1 VIEKPN
7 AVMIGLERSTGGAP
21 ITQPDQIRA
30 HLLFAQFVRR
40 PPVVGCQPANR
51 LDVNLLA
58 PGCQPR
64 QVHVLD
70 HSASQ
75 WGHRHLPSFQDRL
88 GPTGPT
94 GRRDT
99 LNCSNQR
106 CRAPPRRSRSVQYRE
121 FQRFGAWRRVNGSK
135 NEDKISALWANSLGV
150 RTGNFLRYCRE
161 FKSPIR
167 GIYAAIRESSV
178 RGCAQHCW
186 QHSAQ
191 IEFADHIAGVV
202 IPAATELGHEGP
214 RAIAVRGSYQPTS
227 LAETPRPSHRRWRA
241 RNCFGLHASR
251 RVGDASPI
259 PLGWIRCVP
268 PSAAFAGLPR
278 AASSTRSAGV
288 SARLPKP

>member
-1 VIEKPN
+1 MIEKPN

-21 ITQPDQIRA
+21 LTQPDQIRA

-99 LNCSNQR
+99 LNCSDQR
-106 CRAPPRRSRSVQYRE
+106 CRAPPRRSRSVQQGILFVGASECDYWLGIQHQIQWFASQFPTHRNRE
-121 FQRFGAWRRVNGSK
+121 F
-135 NEDKISALWANSLGV
+135 ISA
-150 RTGNFLRYCRE
+150 
-161 FKSPIR
+161 
-167 GIYAAIRESSV
+167 
-178 RGCAQHCW
+178 
-186 QHSAQ
+186 
-191 IEFADHIAGVV
+191 
-202 IPAATELGHEGP
+202 
-214 RAIAVRGSYQPTS
+214 
-227 LAETPRPSHRRWRA
+227 
-241 RNCFGLHASR
+241 
-251 RVGDASPI
+251 
-259 PLGWIRCVP
+259 
-268 PSAAFAGLPR
+268 
-278 AASSTRSAGV
+278 
-288 SARLPKP
+288 

>member
-21 ITQPDQIRA
+21 LTQPDQIRA

-70 HSASQ
+70 HPASQ

-106 CRAPPRRSRSVQYRE
+106 CRAPPRRSRSVQRSN
-121 FQRFGAWRRVNGSK
+121 FRPVWARNGIFRAPISSRIASK
-135 NEDKISALWANSLGV
+135 SNSLIRRIISLITCSNSLQAPTNFPV
-150 RTGNFLRYCRE
+150 RMRRE
-161 FKSPIR
+161 L
-167 GIYAAIRESSV
+167 
-178 RGCAQHCW
+178 
-186 QHSAQ
+186 
-191 IEFADHIAGVV
+191 AGKALIGTPV
-202 IPAATELGHEGP
+202 LGHLG
-214 RAIAVRGSYQPTS
+214 
-227 LAETPRPSHRRWRA
+227 RR
-241 RNCFGLHASR
+241 
-251 RVGDASPI
+251 
-259 PLGWIRCVP
+259 
-268 PSAAFAGLPR
+268 
-278 AASSTRSAGV
+278 
-288 SARLPKP
+288 

>member
-21 ITQPDQIRA
+21 LTQPDQIRA

-121 FQRFGAWRRVNGSK
+121 FHRLRPRERRSEAENAIRINCLRIKFPTRRNRELIWTYQGIKSRYQGK
-135 NEDKISALWANSLGV
+135 SPLHQGTDNPNSFPGNKKGDGTLEHGLRTSRA
-150 RTGNFLRYCRE
+150 RTG
-161 FKSPIR
+161 
-167 GIYAAIRESSV
+167 
-178 RGCAQHCW
+178 
-186 QHSAQ
+186 HSAGY
-191 IEFADHIAGVV
+191 E
-202 IPAATELGHEGP
+202 
-214 RAIAVRGSYQPTS
+214 
-227 LAETPRPSHRRWRA
+227 RRWER
-241 RNCFGLHASR
+241 
-251 RVGDASPI
+251 ASP
-259 PLGWIRCVP
+259 
-268 PSAAFAGLPR
+268 A
-278 AASSTRSAGV
+278 
-288 SARLPKP
+288 